1 MPVDGLAIVGLTGT
15 QTALPAI
22 LDRLI
27 DASSN
32 DFAVIAGRDHIVRS
46 GPAPTNRRQWR
57 APRIRRLLE
66 AGPNVQ
72 RAARDES
79 RRRMC
84 RSI

>member
-1 MPVDGLAIVGLTGT
+1 MPVDGLAIIGLTGT

-46 GPAPTNRRQWR
+46 
-57 APRIRRLLE
+57 
-66 AGPNVQ
+66 
-72 RAARDES
+72 
-79 RRRMC
+79 
-84 RSI
+84 RSGTD